1 MDIVKSVVNS
11 EVESNRTEKLLSV
24 NVVLDHIGLGRSKVV
39 KGVEMSS
46 IARCHLNRKHL
57 PIVRTAC
64 YLVVSYKNGV
74 VLEVCMILVNCIVFQ
89 GGESNRK
96 LEA

>member
-1 MDIVKSVVNS
+1 M
-11 EVESNRTEKLLSV
+11 
-24 NVVLDHIGLGRSKVV
+24 VLDHIGLGRSKFV
-39 KGVEMSS
+39 KGVKMSS

-64 YLVVSYKNGV
+64 YLVVSYKNSV
-74 VLEVCMILVNCIVFQ
+74 VLEVCMILVNSVVFQ
-89 GGESNRK
+89 RGESNCE